1 MIYQGLPA
9 NPVDTRVTSM
19 TQIFQKFLFY
29 CNGLKILRDK
39 IKSELDECY
48 GPNTKHDDKRV
59 VTIFDAI
66 LKREWK
72 AVKQMEVITFQLASY
87 VNNEAHMNR
96 VMASWIIYLRHENSK
111 FISSTIFQV
120 IPFDKK
126 PCSIDSYKK

>member
-1 MIYQGLPA
+1 MVNKLKALSNYFDSPQRKEMFWKVQDHHLIYQGLPA

-96 VMASWIIYLRHENSK
+96 VMAS
-111 FISSTIFQV
+111 
-120 IPFDKK
+120 
-126 PCSIDSYKK
+126 